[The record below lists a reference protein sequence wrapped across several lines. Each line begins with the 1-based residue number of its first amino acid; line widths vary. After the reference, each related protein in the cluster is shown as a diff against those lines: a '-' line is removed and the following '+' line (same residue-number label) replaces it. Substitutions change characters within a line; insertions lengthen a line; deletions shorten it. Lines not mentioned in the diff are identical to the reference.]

1 MRSNSSMLQ
10 PTGNS
15 YSTRQLQSLMQALAP
30 IKPLLLDEN
39 VNEIMVNGP
48 NDVFI
53 RSSGPDRRVDVALPE
68 QSIRAAITLLA
79 NYVAKEANSNQ
90 LLLSARLPG
99 FRVEAALPPVAIKGP
114 QMCIRRHA
122 SRIVTMDEY
131 VAQGVATQEQADM
144 ISGIIDSRKNF
155 LIAGGTFSGKT
166 TLMNCILSMIDP
178 RHRLFIV
185 EQVCELRI
193 AAENHV
199 IFECDPEFGVTATAA
214 VRAAMRNSPNRI
226 ILGELRGPEANDWLE
241 ASNTG
246 HPGSGATLHAN
257 SSSDA
262 LKRLSS
268 LIMMASTAMPFD
280 VIQDRIASTVD
291 AVIFI
296 EQAYGKRLIS
306 EICLVKG
313 YDRAAGQILTEVHYH
328 PARKENL

>member
-1 MRSNSSMLQ
+1 MQSNSSMLQ

-144 ISGIIDSRKNF
+144 IASIIESRKNF

-166 TLMNCILSMIDP
+166 TLM
-178 RHRLFIV
+178 
-185 EQVCELRI
+185 RI

-268 LIMMASTAMPFD
+268 LIMMASTSMPFD